1 MVFEIRQESTLPV
14 LKMKLAMTDYSK
26 QNEIYTRFENA
37 VVLFSM
43 WDADNDKYIILNKPA
58 EIITEKNIIESNYEN
73 TIYIQY
79 KFTSK
84 ETKKIG
90 MYRGEFLIQFTDDNL
105 DQLRV
110 PIQKPLYINIKRNYT
125 KTEVVKANC

>member
-14 LKMKLAMTDYSK
+14 LKMKLAMSDYSK
-26 QNEIYTRFENA
+26 QNEIFKKFETA

-43 WDADNDKYIILNKPA
+43 WDAENDKFIILNKPA
-58 EIITEKNIIESNYEN
+58 EIIAEKNIIESNYEN

-79 KFTSK
+79 KFSSK
-84 ETKKIG
+84 ETKHIG
-90 MYRGEFLIQFTDDNL
+90 MYKGEFLIQFTDEEL

-110 PIQKPLYINIKRNYT
+110 PIQKPLYINVKRNMT
-125 KTEVVKANC
+125 KTEVIKANC